1 MRLAHCKGKVR
12 KPNEKRFFS
21 TISLMALAIFGL
33 MKRMNLTLKVLLL
46 ASGAISA
53 QSLEVTPAQ
62 LQFGFVTETTP
73 DSLQVMIHNKT
84 PNQVDLDLNL
94 SRSVYGDDAF
104 RFNPNSVSIAALD
117 STPVWVV
124 FSPIHNVDYSGN
136 AILSDNGPAGAVS
149 IEVDAHGRYTKS
161 YYSSTEN
168 LNEEAL
174 KSALN
179 TLLAQ
184 NYSSL
189 SYDGAR
195 DQMYGSIDNVNGDV
209 ECVYTG
215 RVATFNDRPG
225 ANSNNFN
232 CEHTFPQGFFNSS
245 QPMRSDIHHLY
256 PTDAA
261 VNSRRNNHPF
271 GMVAN
276 PSWTGG
282 GSKYGNSVF
291 EPRDAHKGAAARAM
305 LYFVIRYQDYQN
317 FFAPQEAILKTWN
330 DQFHPSAFEKGRND
344 DIYAIQNNRNPFV
357 DYPQMVRRIN
367 NFVTTS
373 SAPVEFELS
382 LANDTLYLPVDAQ
395 ANHNVIFRTAVLNTG
410 NQPVFVQPF
419 PTGMSNLDYAN
430 GTDQAETLMPGEG
443 KVLELIYAYGSS
455 FNSDTTIRLATNLP
469 SGFVNIPIRSKS
481 FALSQ
486 EEWSE
491 EAALLYPNPANDVV
505 YLPEGATS
513 VEVYDVNGR
522 LHFSGQES
530 TIYVNEWTD
539 GVYTVRYVV
548 DGQHVTERLM
558 VTHL

>member
-1 MRLAHCKGKVR
+1 
-12 KPNEKRFFS
+12 
-21 TISLMALAIFGL
+21 MALAIFAR
-33 MKRMNLTLKVLLL
+33 MKRMNLTLKALLL

-53 QSLEVTPAQ
+53 QSLEVSPSQ
-62 LQFGFVTETTP
+62 LQFGYVLETTP

-94 SRSVYGDDAF
+94 SREVYGDDAF
-104 RFNPNSVSIAALD
+104 RFNPNTVSIAPLD

-136 AILSDNGPAGAVS
+136 ILFADNGPAGAVS
-149 IEVDAHGRYTKS
+149 LEVNAQGRYSKS
-161 YYSSTEN
+161 YYAPTEN

-195 DQMYGSIDNVNGDV
+195 DQMYGSIDNVGGDV

-225 ANSNNFN
+225 ANANNFN
-232 CEHTFPQGFFNSS
+232 CEHTFPQGFFNSA

-317 FFAPQEAILKTWN
+317 FFAPQEAILKAWN
-330 DQFHPSAFEKGRND
+330 EQFTPSAFEKGRND
-344 DIYAIQNNRNPFV
+344 DVYAIQNNRNPFV

-367 NFVTTS
+367 NFVTNS
-373 SAPVEFELS
+373 SAPVDFELS

-419 PTGMSNLDYAN
+419 PTGLSNLNYTN
-430 GTDQAETLMPGEG
+430 GTDQPETLLPGEG
-443 KVLELIYAYGSS
+443 KVLELIYSYSGV

-469 SGFVNIPIRSKS
+469 SGFVNIPIRSTP
-481 FALSQ
+481 FALSNA
-486 EEWSE
+486 EWSE
-491 EAALLYPNPANDVV
+491 AIGTLYPNPANDVV
-505 YLPEGATS
+505 YLPEGTES
-513 VEVYDVNGR
+513 VEVFDVNGR
-522 LHFSGQES
+522 VHYSGQGATLHVS
-530 TIYVNEWTD
+530 EWIE
-539 GVYTVRYVV
+539 GVYTVRYKLK
-548 DGQHVTERLM
+548 DQYVTERLV